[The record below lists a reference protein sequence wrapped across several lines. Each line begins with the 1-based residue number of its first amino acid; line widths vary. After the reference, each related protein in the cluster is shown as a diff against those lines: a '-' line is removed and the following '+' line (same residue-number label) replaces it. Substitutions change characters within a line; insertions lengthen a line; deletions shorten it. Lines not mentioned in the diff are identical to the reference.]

1 MAIIWFTDEDRERMR
16 RENEAALERQRL
28 FWEFVQEVQP
38 FRVADREHKASPR
51 IEMLDI
57 RPWPNRPDEER

>member
-38 FRVADREHKASPR
+38 FRVADREDKANPR

-57 RPWPNRPDEER
+57 RPWPNPPDEER